1 MENESS
7 GCRPRAV
14 NQSLQL
20 SDVSSLL
27 IFPKTPVSGEGLKRH
42 ELLQAGWSVIRFYLA
57 APKTSRK
64 VAWWLLISVAREQ
77 AVAVSFLFKIRI
89 YLIFSPQHK
98 SLPVKPR

>member
-7 GCRPRAV
+7 GCRPEAV

-42 ELLQAGWSVIRFYLA
+42 ELLQAGFVCDKIF
-57 APKTSRK
+57 
-64 VAWWLLISVAREQ
+64 I
-77 AVAVSFLFKIRI
+77 FLHQRPPGKMHGGC
-89 YLIFSPQHK
+89 S
-98 SLPVKPR
+98 SS